1 MTPTLESVLQHPG
14 IWRGN
19 QRAQTAAAALSTGY
33 AALDELLPGG
43 GWPRGALTELLIE
56 RQGIGELRLLT
67 PALARLS
74 QADGWLAWVA
84 PPYVPYAAALAAAGI
99 DLKRLVVAKPPSE
112 ADAWWTAEQALRSG
126 ACGALLAWLR
136 AADERRMRRLQL
148 AAETGHTWGVLFRH
162 ARAAQAC
169 RERARGACA
178 QAARRT
184 GEPAGDR
191 GAAAGRH
198 RPPGTA
204 NGARAVAGAGLIRIS
219 EASPASL
226 SCCGSPSIFARCRW
240 KFFPAA
246 RPYPNRWQSSRSRAA
261 APGSSPATT
270 PLPRAACTWA
280 WPRRRPRHWPTA

>member
-1 MTPTLESVLQHPG
+1 MTSTLESVLQHPG

-19 QRAQTAAAALSTGY
+19 QRAQMTEDALPTGF

-43 GWPRGALTELLIE
+43 GWPRGALTEVLLA

-74 QADGWLAWVA
+74 EADGWLAWVA

-99 DLKRLVVAKPPSE
+99 DLKRLVVAKPQSA

-162 ARAAQAC
+162 ARAAQDRSPAAL
-169 RERARGACA
+169 RLLLEPASDGLAVSILKRRGGPVNQPVRVALP
-178 QAARRT
+178 QAGADRRT
-184 GEPAGDR
+184 R
-191 GAAAGRH
+191 
-198 RPPGTA
+198 
-204 NGARAVAGAGLIRIS
+204 
-219 EASPASL
+219 
-226 SCCGSPSIFARCRW
+226 
-240 KFFPAA
+240 
-246 RPYPNRWQSSRSRAA
+246 RAA
-261 APGSSPATT
+261 PA
-270 PLPRAACTWA
+270 LSLV
-280 WPRRRPRHWPTA
+280 HS